1 MLNEILN
8 GVRPSSSI
16 TSRDESV
23 QKVKPK
29 LGKIDRLWMC
39 NKRLKNRSRFNTGF
53 MQLEF
58 FFFFFL
64 LYLTGAICVC
74 RLRSISIL
82 CELWENT
89 SVSWAELWLTF
100 MFRKLEDGKFVPTM
114 WRQCSLNWLWGAD
127 VWSLIKKNLRTQ
139 NALCC
144 NSDLSASSL
153 RALFSSFMS

>member
-1 MLNEILN
+1 MVSGRALRSHPE
-8 GVRPSSSI
+8 
-16 TSRDESV
+16 
-23 QKVKPK
+23 
-29 LGKIDRLWMC
+29 M
-39 NKRLKNRSRFNTGF
+39 NRSRKWNRSWGRLIDSECVTKDWRIEAG
-53 MQLEF
+53 LTLDLCSLS

-82 CELWENT
+82 FELWENT

-127 VWSLIKKNLRTQ
+127 VWSLIKKILRTQ